1 MNDDQCKHV
10 KEFYKEGKDFSLMS
24 LKGIIHLIIEM
35 DGKNY
40 KNKATETKLPQ
51 INAFYSRLN
60 INDINKQD
68 SEHAKQVW
76 SKISRV

>member
-10 KEFYKEGKDFSLMS
+10 KDFYKEGEDFPLMS
-24 LKGIIHLIIEM
+24 LKGVYPSE
-35 DGKNY
+35 NY

-51 INAFYSRLN
+51 KNAFYSRLN

-68 SEHAKQVW
+68 SEHAKQV
-76 SKISRV
+76 